1 MERTIMSKNAHPK
14 SKKNPEIESLDWL
27 DDSAETRNAFR
38 SVVDGHAI
46 IVVTDTSGVI
56 THVNDRFCEVS
67 KYARKDVEGET
78 HRIVNSEYH
87 DEAFF
92 ADLWTTIVS
101 GKIWHG
107 EIRNRA
113 KDGSFFWVDTTIFP
127 EMNRNGEPVR
137 YFAILTDITRLK
149 SVEEELRKMT
159 DSLEEEVS
167 KRTVELT
174 KTRDELGQ
182 LNKDLENRVA
192 ERAAEA
198 LAKSKQFQLIFEH
211 APMGISWVEFG
222 DPDIYHLN
230 ERFSEII
237 GLTRKEAE
245 DFENIIKVTHPEDRD
260 KQIRLMEELYKG
272 SMDSLSVEKRYVHRN
287 GRVVWAHLTVAVLR
301 DANRKVTQQ
310 FAILNDITK
319 RREAEIKLRESEQR
333 FRGYVESASE
343 ILFSL
348 SLEGILQYVSP
359 AWSEKLGHETKEVI
373 GQSYTDFLHPDDRV
387 MCEEFFSSVIK
398 EGRSRKSIEY
408 RMLHKDGSY
417 RWHASSGGVV
427 LDEDGHFSY
436 YVGVGRDISLR
447 KKSEDALKKAL
458 QKREELERIIDRSPS
473 IVILWQADDGWPVE
487 YVSDNMANMGYSA
500 EEVLSGEVSFADL
513 THPDDLLRISEE
525 VELFSEKGID
535 EYNQEYR
542 MVTKAG
548 DVRWVEDCTIVRRD
562 ENGVVTH
569 HQGIITDV
577 SEKHLAEQREKE
589 RKEADL
595 KVARD
600 IQRHLLPTVYPESKE
615 LEVDS
620 LYIPSSLLGGDYYD
634 IFRVGEKQWG
644 IVMADVSGKGAAAAL
659 IMAACRTALRIR
671 AENESSPLTVMREV
685 NRIIQADMPE
695 NMFITM
701 TYCIIDLAKN
711 VLRCCIAGHEPLV
724 LCRAG
729 VATNVEFFTSSGL
742 ALGLD
747 SGELFNEMLEE
758 EQIDLRKGDLLAFY
772 TDGVTEALDAEEEE
786 FGRDRFVSV
795 LSSNLKEDISAIT
808 EKVEDAIHHH
818 VGNRASS
825 DDRTLLLIR
834 TV

>member
-1 MERTIMSKNAHPK
+1 MPKNAPPK
-14 SKKNPEIESLDWL
+14 SKKNPKIESLDWL

-46 IVVTDTSGVI
+46 IVVTDTSGAI

-67 KYARKDVEGET
+67 KYSRKEVVGKT

-87 DEAFF
+87 EEAFF
-92 ADLWTTIVS
+92 KDLWSTITN

-127 EMNRNGEPVR
+127 EMNHKGEPVR
-137 YFAILTDITRLK
+137 YFAILTEITRLK
-149 SVEEELRKMT
+149 SVEEELRKMA
-159 DSLEEEVS
+159 DSLEEKVT
-167 KRTVELT
+167 KRTIELT
-174 KTRDELGQ
+174 KTRDEVRR
-182 LNKDLENRVA
+182 LNIDLENRVA
-192 ERAAEA
+192 ARTAEA
-198 LAKSKQFQLIFEH
+198 LAKSEQFRLVFEH

-230 ERFSEII
+230 ERFCEII

-245 DFENIIKVTHPEDRD
+245 DFDNIIRVTHPEDRD

-272 SMDSLSVEKRYVHRN
+272 SMDSLSVEKRYIHRN
-287 GRVVWAHLTVAVLR
+287 GRVVWAHLTIAVLR
-301 DANRKVTQQ
+301 DANSKVTQQ

-343 ILFSL
+343 ILFTISL
-348 SLEGILQYVSP
+348 KGVLQYVSP
-359 AWSEKLGHETKEVI
+359 AWSEKLGHEAKEVI
-373 GQSYTDFLHPDDRV
+373 GQSYTDFLHPDDRE
-387 MCEEFFSSVIK
+387 MCEGFFSSVIK

-408 RMLHKDGSY
+408 RMRHKDGSY

-427 LDEDGHFSY
+427 LDEEGLFSY

-473 IVILWQADDGWPVE
+473 IVILWRADDGWPVE
-487 YVSDNMANMGYSA
+487 YVSDNIVNIGYTA
-500 EEVLSGEVSFADL
+500 EEILSGEVSFADL

-525 VELFSEKGID
+525 VEFFSEKSVD

-542 MVTKAG
+542 MVSKAG

-562 ENGVVTH
+562 EKGVVTH

-577 SEKHLAEQREKE
+577 TEKHLAEQREKE

-595 KVARD
+595 KMARD
-600 IQRHLLPTVYPESKE
+600 IQLHLLPSVCPEREE

-634 IFRVGEKQWG
+634 IFKVGKKQWG

-671 AENESSPLTVMREV
+671 AEGESSPLKVMREV
-685 NRIIQADMPE
+685 NRIIEADMPE

-701 TYCIIDLAKN
+701 TYGIIDLSN
-711 VLRCCIAGHEPLV
+711 NLLRCCIAGHEPLV
-724 LCRAG
+724 LCRSG
-729 VATNVEFFTSSGL
+729 SETKVELFSSSGL
-742 ALGLD
+742 AIGLD
-747 SGELFNEMLEE
+747 SGELFNEMLKEE
-758 EQIDLRKGDLLAFY
+758 EIKLGQGDLLALY
-772 TDGVTEALDAEEEE
+772 TDGVTEALDANGEE
-786 FGRDRFVSV
+786 FGRDRFVTVLTENRKDTVSV
-795 LSSNLKEDISAIT
+795 IT
-808 EKVEDAIHHH
+808 EKVENAIHRH
-818 VGNRASS
+818 VGNRNGS